1 MQKELSNF
9 GDHAEV
15 TMQANASI
23 PEGMGV
29 HGYYHVECR
38 DADGNLKWNEE
49 FPNLVVAVGKQL
61 MLDTLLRTSG
71 TYTTVGPFL
80 GLINNSTTYAAA
92 DTMTS
97 KTWTELTTYTVG
109 GSAVRGTAVFAASSS
124 SGTTAISSSC
134 TVPLTGYL
142 FATRSIPSVITHLA
156 TPCVT
161 LFVILPAYSLIESSP
176 YVHCALPLSSLVRLR
191 SGYSRLMP
199 EGRMICPF
207 LKVKHL

>member
-9 GDHAEV
+9 GDHAEI

-29 HGYYHVECR
+29 EGYYHVECR
-38 DADGNLKWNEE
+38 DAQGNLKWNEE

-80 GLINNSTTYAAA
+80 GLINNSTTFAAT
-92 DTMTS
+92 DTMAS
-97 KTWTELTTYTVG
+97 KSWTELTTYTVG

-124 SGTTAISSSC
+124 SGSTPSNVTTSTATAITYTMTGSATVYGCFLVTGTGAVSTLSSTAGTLYSEGNFSTAKTVTSGDTVSVTYSTTATS
-134 TVPLTGYL
+134 
-142 FATRSIPSVITHLA
+142 
-156 TPCVT
+156 
-161 LFVILPAYSLIESSP
+161 
-176 YVHCALPLSSLVRLR
+176 
-191 SGYSRLMP
+191 
-199 EGRMICPF
+199 
-207 LKVKHL
+207 